1 MLTNTLKTM
10 FVLTFISAFAL
21 TATAQMQSNHDR
33 ITTSVLSGAGA
44 PRSSGSFQTHAT
56 LGQPSPLMDPSD
68 PPYSTNYDN
77 YPGFWYTVGASPPV
91 NDCSGDFNNDGD
103 VDGSDLATF
112 AEEFGRTD
120 CAGDCEG
127 DFNGD
132 NDVDGSDLATFAT
145 DFGRTDC
152 LK

>member
-1 MLTNTLKTM
+1 MAKTRFHALLIPALVWGYALVAYGEMGSTNY
-10 FVLTFISAFAL
+10 
-21 TATAQMQSNHDR
+21 R
-33 ITTSVLSGAGA
+33 IPTSVLSSGGA
-44 PRSSGSFQTHAT
+44 PMSSGSFQNNAT
-56 LGQPSPLMDPSD
+56 LGQPSPLMDSSN
-68 PPYSTNYDN
+68 PPYSASYDN
-77 YPGFWYTVGASPPV
+77 YPGFWYTVGAAPPI

-112 AEEFGRTD
+112 AEDFGRTD

-152 LK
+152 LE